1 MPDAAALFEIWRDC
15 LWYTDMLVDEEDI
28 STYEYI

>member
-1 MPDAAALFEIWRDC
+1 MPDSAALFEIWMDI
-15 LWYTDMLVDEEDI
+15 LADMLVDEEDI

>member
-1 MPDAAALFEIWRDC
+1 MSDSVALFEIWRD
-15 LWYTDMLVDEEDI
+15 LLTDMIADEEDI